1 MKKSFFFIA
10 NWKMGMPLDQAQ
22 EWCKRH
28 VGRLTEL
35 QRGDNN
41 IVLCPNFVALQ
52 SVVELCKPA
61 AINIGAQN
69 CSQHAKGAYTGEVD
83 AQSLKDVG
91 VRYCIVGHS
100 ERRNLFGE
108 TDDAVANK
116 IVALEAN
123 GIKPIICIGEDSK
136 QNRSGQTKVILEA
149 QLRTVLPIIATLPRA
164 LIAYEPIW
172 AIGTGDT
179 PDINYLDDIFL
190 WLREQVMMKAPDTIV
205 SLIYGGSVDPDNAE
219 ELANVQQLDG
229 LLIGG
234 ASLDFQKFEKI
245 VSLASR

>member
-1 MKKSFFFIA
+1 MKKSRFFIA
-10 NWKMGMPLDQAQ
+10 NWKMGMPLASAQ

-28 VGRLTEL
+28 VGGLTAL
-35 QRGDNN
+35 QKGDNN
-41 IVLCPNFVALQ
+41 LVLCPNFVALQ
-52 SVVELCKPA
+52 SVIELCKPA

-69 CSQHAKGAYTGEVD
+69 CSQHAQGAYTGEVD

-100 ERRNLFGE
+100 ERRALFGE
-108 TDDAVANK
+108 TDEAVVNK

-136 QNRSGQTKVILEA
+136 QYHAGHTKAVLEG
-149 QLRTVLPIIATLPRA
+149 QLRLVFPVLATLPRA

-205 SLIYGGSVDPDNAE
+205 SLIYGGSVTPDNAE
-219 ELANVQQLDG
+219 ELINVQQIDG